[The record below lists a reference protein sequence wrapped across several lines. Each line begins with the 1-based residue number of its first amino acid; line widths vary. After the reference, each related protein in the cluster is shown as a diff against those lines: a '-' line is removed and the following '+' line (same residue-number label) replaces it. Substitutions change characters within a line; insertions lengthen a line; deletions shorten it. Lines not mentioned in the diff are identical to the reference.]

1 MGNLPLPEA
10 TSALFLVF
18 GGNRTQAQKFFGRKS
33 GKNNKSFHCDTTTNK
48 QRQAFRNG
56 AASEITPGDPCDL
69 YADDCSC
76 ATNFFFFQH
85 LSYH

>member
-33 GKNNKSFHCDTTTNK
+33 GKNNKVFIAT
-48 QRQAFRNG
+48 QRQTSNVRHFGMA
-56 AASEITPGDPCDL
+56 
-69 YADDCSC
+69 
-76 ATNFFFFQH
+76 QH
-85 LSYH
+85 LK